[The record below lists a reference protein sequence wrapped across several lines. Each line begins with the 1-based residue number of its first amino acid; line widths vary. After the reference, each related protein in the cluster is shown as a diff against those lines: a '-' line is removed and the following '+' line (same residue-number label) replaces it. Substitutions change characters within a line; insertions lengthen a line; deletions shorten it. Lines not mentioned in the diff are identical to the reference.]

1 MNSAYFASTSQA
13 RLERKLNQLISEV
26 RSGRRQ
32 GSVISSQTFDRN
44 EHETWT
50 QLRRELEDVGIS
62 STVIQEKRDFLI
74 AWFREAIAA
83 GKLDEEETEPMQ
95 TSNTVPPALQT
106 ATAPDQASSGS
117 SPSKLSTGKPPVRLS
132 YLLDTL
138 LPEKGLLNAAQKED
152 DEKFFYLVDRGADS
166 KRVSEL
172 YRNQVLQMA
181 LEQVGATSSY
191 HF

>member
-1 MNSAYFASTSQA
+1 MNF
-13 RLERKLNQLISEV
+13 
-26 RSGRRQ
+26 G
-32 GSVISSQTFDRN
+32 
-44 EHETWT
+44 
-50 QLRRELEDVGIS
+50 VGAG
-62 STVIQEKRDFLI
+62 DF
-74 AWFREAIAA
+74 
-83 GKLDEEETEPMQ
+83 
-95 TSNTVPPALQT
+95 VALQT

-138 LPEKGLLNAAQKED
+138 LPEEGLLNAAQKED

-181 LEQVGATSSY
+181 TRAGRGDFILPFLKNKSDVDTFY
-191 HF
+191 HL